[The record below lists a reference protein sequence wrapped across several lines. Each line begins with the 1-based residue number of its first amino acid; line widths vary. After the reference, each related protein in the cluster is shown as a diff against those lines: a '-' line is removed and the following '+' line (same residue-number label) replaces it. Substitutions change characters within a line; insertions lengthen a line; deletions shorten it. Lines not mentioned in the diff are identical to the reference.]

1 MNQDST
7 QEVFRLPVPVRGF
20 FNLRVQLPP
29 KDDPRRVELVSKRPS
44 AMLYKVE
51 DGGES
56 LAVKVINRLKY
67 KDFVRMC
74 WKNIARREHDSA
86 LLLQEAGIRVP
97 QPLLWFRN
105 WNLLSWVDS
114 IFVADFLDGLTGG
127 NRFLHESEAATGRR
141 EVFYEKYVGDLVRM
155 LDAGLL
161 HLDVHPDNVLWSG
174 RQEDALVWLD
184 NDVMQF
190 PGSQRARWRKWL
202 LDKHQGKV
210 RRKASLLTMEDVERM
225 GRRL

>member
-1 MNQDST
+1 MNQDPT
-7 QEVFRLPVPVRGF
+7 QDVFQLPVPVRGF

-29 KDDPRRVELVSKRPS
+29 KDDPRRVDLVSKRRS
-44 AMLYKVE
+44 AMLYKVD
-51 DGGES
+51 DGRES

-74 WKNIARREHDSA
+74 WKNIARREYESA

-97 QPLLWFRN
+97 QPRRWLRN

-114 IFVADFLDGLTGG
+114 IFVADFLEGLTGG
-127 NRFLHESEAATGRR
+127 NSFLHEREAAGGRR
-141 EVFYEKYVGDLVRM
+141 EVFFEKYVSDLVRM

-174 RQEDALVWLD
+174 REEDALVWLD
-184 NDVMQF
+184 NDVVRF
-190 PGSQRARWRKWL
+190 PASQRPRWRDWL

-210 RRKASLLTMEDVERM
+210 RRKASLLTMEDVERIR
-225 GRRL
+225 RRL

>member
-1 MNQDST
+1 MNQEAV
-7 QEVFRLPVPVRGF
+7 QEVFCLPVLVHGF
-20 FNLRVQLPP
+20 FNLRVRVPP
-29 KDDPRRVELVSKRPS
+29 KDDPRRVELVSNRRS
-44 AMLYKVE
+44 ATLYKVD
-51 DGGES
+51 DGCANM
-56 LAVKVINRLKY
+56 AVKVIRRLKY
-67 KDFVRMC
+67 RDFSCMC

-86 LLLQEAGIRVP
+86 LLLQAAGIRVP
-97 QPLLWFRN
+97 QPRLWFRN

-127 NRFLHESEAATGRR
+127 NRFLHESEVATGRR

-174 RQEDALVWLD
+174 REEDALVWLD
-184 NDVMQF
+184 NDVTQF
-190 PGSQRARWRKWL
+190 PGSQRSRWRNWL
-202 LDKHQGKV
+202 LDKHQAKV

>member
-1 MNQDST
+1 MNQDSS
-7 QEVFRLPVPVRGF
+7 QEVFQLPVPVRGF
-20 FNLRVQLPP
+20 LNLRVRLPP
-29 KDDPRRVELVSKRPS
+29 KDDSRRVELVSKRRS
-44 AMLYKVE
+44 AMLYKVD

-86 LLLQEAGIRVP
+86 MLLLEAGIRVP
-97 QPLLWFRN
+97 QPRLWFRN

-127 NRFLHESEAATGRR
+127 NSFLHEREAATGRR
-141 EVFYEKYVGDLVRM
+141 NVFLEKYVCDLVRM

-174 RQEDALVWLD
+174 REQDALVWLD
-184 NDVMQF
+184 NDVMRF
-190 PGSQRARWRKWL
+190 PGSQRSRWREWL

-210 RRKASLLTMEDVERM
+210 SRKASLLTMEDVERIR
-225 GRRL
+225 RRL